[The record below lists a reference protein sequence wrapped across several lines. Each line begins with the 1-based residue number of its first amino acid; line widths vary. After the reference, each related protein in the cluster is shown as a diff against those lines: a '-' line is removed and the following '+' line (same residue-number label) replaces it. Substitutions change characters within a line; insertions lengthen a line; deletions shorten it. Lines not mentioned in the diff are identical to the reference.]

1 MTKEDF
7 IKKHRRGNI
16 MLVHD
21 FESDL
26 DELLREHAIKFLI
39 DNGVKYSER
48 TNKLI
53 RPARPLITV
62 WYYRWLEGLTSP
74 NTK

>member
-1 MTKEDF
+1 MTKADF
-7 IKKHRRGNI
+7 LKKHRRGNI

-53 RPARPLITV
+53 RH
-62 WYYRWLEGLTSP
+62 YRWLEGLTSP
-74 NTK
+74 NTEDKNKQE